1 MLFYIIAIVIGIM
14 CASTG
19 VRFKKQDLTD
29 VERARYFNELRERGD
44 RK

>member
-1 MLFYIIAIVIGIM
+1 MLFYIISIVIGII

-29 VERARYFNELRERGD
+29 VERSRYFNELCERSD